1 MQTDQASLEEIP
13 YPHAPAD
20 SGSVPRPSLPPVV
33 VSVSDHEA
41 GEDEEEVHGQIPVI
55 ELLVQ
60 RTGRE
65 ALEHVIPYHH
75 QGGHSAQPVQ
85 NGVVRLGV
93 REGRC
98 GHRSVYGIFHV
109 KSDSKYSI
117 VPYTP
122 QTHRELPLSR
132 CAGARVRG
140 TGARNR
146 PPGPPRS
153 PPRKN
158 PPQAR

>member
-1 MQTDQASLEEIP
+1 MQTDQAALEEIP

-20 SGSVPRPSLPPVV
+20 SGSVPRPSLPAII

-60 RTGRE
+60 RTGRK
-65 ALEHVIPYHH
+65 ALEHVVPYHH

-85 NGVVRLGV
+85 NGIVRLGI

-98 GHRSVYGIFHV
+98 GHSIACFHNQFYLIIVTAYGRIHRSNAE
-109 KSDSKYSI
+109 SC
-117 VPYTP
+117 
-122 QTHRELPLSR
+122 R
-132 CAGARVRG
+132 CLGA
-140 TGARNR
+140 
-146 PPGPPRS
+146 
-153 PPRKN
+153 
-158 PPQAR
+158 QARGSEGQGLETGF